1 MEDIEAGYVTTVII
15 KDMSRLGRNYLQ
27 VDYYTDNYFPD
38 HNVRFIAVNDGVDSD
53 QGDDDFSPFRN
64 IMNEWYAKDISRKVR
79 SSKKLRGNAGDPMS
93 PPPYGYKK
101 DPDNLR
107 KWIIDDEAAEVVRRI
122 YWLCVEGKGI
132 ETTARLLQEDGILT
146 PTQYWESKGIR
157 KGGKKSQDTPC
168 KWCKTTITK
177 ILTLREYTGTLVNFK
192 TYSKSFKNKR
202 SLDNPEKNWAIF
214 VL

>member
-1 MEDIEAGYVTTVII
+1 M
-15 KDMSRLGRNYLQ
+15 
-27 VDYYTDNYFPD
+27 F
-38 HNVRFIAVNDGVDSD
+38 
-53 QGDDDFSPFRN
+53 
-64 IMNEWYAKDISRKVR
+64 NEWYAKDISRKVR
-79 SSKKLRGNAGDPMS
+79 SSKKLRGNAGDPMC

-101 DPDNLR
+101 DPDNPR

-122 YWLCVEGKGI
+122 YRLCVEGKGI

-177 ILTLREYTGTLVNFK
+177 ILTLREYTG
-192 TYSKSFKNKR
+192 YSGQFQNLLQVFQEQAPPGQSRRK
-202 SLDNPEKNWAIF
+202 LGY
-214 VL
+214 L